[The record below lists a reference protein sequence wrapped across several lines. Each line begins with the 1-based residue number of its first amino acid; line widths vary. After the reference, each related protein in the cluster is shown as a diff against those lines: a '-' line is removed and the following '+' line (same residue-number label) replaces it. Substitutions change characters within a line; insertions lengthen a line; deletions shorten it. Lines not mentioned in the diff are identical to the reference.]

1 MALSIYLYRP
11 FKWTRKVYRNVKHY
25 RQIKFKSMLT
35 NVFYTVKPPC
45 HFSFSD
51 QWARPQY
58 QHDYK
63 FNTIELFNGLMM
75 IQGPIRTMKYR
86 NL

>member
-1 MALSIYLYRP
+1 
-11 FKWTRKVYRNVKHY
+11 
-25 RQIKFKSMLT
+25 MLT